1 MLKSSRMTKCL
12 SPKAISHKYGTCSPK
27 RTLIKDQELIS
38 LYFLFPNICGE
49 IFHFILDKFCNFILN
64 LLVMFLPIIDS

>member
-1 MLKSSRMTKCL
+1 MTLALLKELLLRTKN
-12 SPKAISHKYGTCSPK
+12 SFSQKKK
-27 RTLIKDQELIS
+27 KKKDQELIS

-64 LLVMFLPIIDS
+64 LLVMLLLIIDS

>member
-1 MLKSSRMTKCL
+1 MTLALLKELLLRTKN
-12 SPKAISHKYGTCSPK
+12 SFSQKKK
-27 RTLIKDQELIS
+27 KKKDQELIS

-64 LLVMFLPIIDS
+64 LLVMFLLIIDS

>member
-1 MLKSSRMTKCL
+1 MTL
-12 SPKAISHKYGTCSPK
+12 ALLK

-64 LLVMFLPIIDS
+64 LLVMFLLIIDS

>member
-64 LLVMFLPIIDS
+64 LLVMFLLIIDS